1 PNTRAGRPGEVDET
15 PQASRFPRG
24 GVFPRIRCMSLFA
37 DGLTGTHERL
47 LLAMLEGA
55 TDTIFLKDPRGR
67 VLMVNR
73 AGAARL
79 GRPPE
84 EIIGKDVQLL
94 FGSTVLEQILRT
106 DRLVLEAG
114 GPVTFEQAVDGRG
127 APGTKTAW
135 ACE

>member
-84 EIIGKDVQLL
+84 EIIVKDVQLL
-94 FGSTVLEQILRT
+94 FGSTVLVQIVRT
-106 DRLVLEAG
+106 DLLALQAG
-114 GPVTFEQAVDGRG
+114 AAIDSLKAIRG
-127 APGTKTAW
+127 T
-135 ACE
+135 